1 MNKPTITLHHINDN
15 KLIEIN
21 PKYIIKITHRYISSI
36 QTEGSWVETPDNTIG
51 VYETRE
57 KILKLIEELPNN
69 DEQIL
74 ELLIEI
80 NHNIKEL
87 TNRETEI

>member
-21 PKYIIKITHRYISSI
+21 PKYITKITHRYISAI
-36 QTEGSWVETPDNTIG
+36 ETEGSWIETFDNTIG

-57 KILKLIEELPNN
+57 KILKLVEELPDDN
-69 DEQIL
+69 EQIIN
-74 ELLIEI
+74 LLMFYRYPS
-80 NHNIKEL
+80 NK
-87 TNRETEI
+87 TRVPD